1 MFMIKNVRGLSS
13 RSITFYFSA
22 LFISVILPISVSAS
36 SSSDGIWEPSEMP
49 GWAVPAAI
57 SILIGVYGLIV
68 FEVVHRALAAAL
80 GGIAAVVSLHVVGDG
95 PDLMVIMTWI
105 DWETIGLLI
114 GMMVMVDILSKTG
127 LFEWAAVQ
135 AYAQSGGSIWRLTFI
150 LCIITAFFSALLDNV
165 TTILLI
171 VPVTIQICKVLDLQ
185 PVPLII
191 AEVMFSNIG
200 GAATQIGDPP
210 NIIIGAQLSA
220 QSLDGTSLMGQGIG
234 FSDFIIHVAPAVL
247 IAMIPAFW
255 LLRII
260 EKPGLSGNRRR
271 NVDLL
276 RIQYGIKD
284 AALLKK
290 SGVILIGVI
299 LLFFVHSAI
308 PHPLLSVATIALGG
322 AVLMLLVTSPHRVE
336 EQLDAVEWT
345 TIIFFAGLFIMI
357 HGLEYM
363 GLIEIIADL
372 ITDTIFKASEENRLM
387 VAILLLLWVSA
398 IASAFIDNIPYT
410 ATMVPV
416 VIELASNEALGLEL
430 GPLAWAL
437 ALGACLGGNGT
448 IIGAS
453 ANVVAAG
460 LAEDA
465 GHDISFNRFFRT
477 GFPIMLLTLLLST
490 IYAVVRYA
498 MKWSNPIY
506 PMIIITLLI
515 IGSLSLTPLV
525 YKDIDNLNLGDV
537 DLRDL
542 DFEAE

>member
-1 MFMIKNVRGLSS
+1 MIKNVRGLSS

-36 SSSDGIWEPSEMP
+36 SSSDGIWEPSAMP
-49 GWAVPAAI
+49 GWAIPAAI

-498 MKWSNPIY
+498 MEWSNPIY

>member
-1 MFMIKNVRGLSS
+1 MIKNVRGLSS

-36 SSSDGIWEPSEMP
+36 SSSEGIWEPPAMP
-49 GWAVPAAI
+49 SWAIPAAI

-114 GMMVMVDILSKTG
+114 GMMVMVDVLSKTG

-247 IAMIPAFW
+247 IAIIPAFW

-363 GLIEIIADL
+363 GLIEMIADL

-416 VIELASNEALGLEL
+416 VIELASNETLGLEL

-477 GFPIMLLTLLLST
+477 GFPIMLLTLVLST

-498 MKWSNPIY
+498 MEWSNPIY

-525 YKDIDNLNLGDV
+525 YKDIDNLDLGDV
-537 DLRDL
+537 DLREL